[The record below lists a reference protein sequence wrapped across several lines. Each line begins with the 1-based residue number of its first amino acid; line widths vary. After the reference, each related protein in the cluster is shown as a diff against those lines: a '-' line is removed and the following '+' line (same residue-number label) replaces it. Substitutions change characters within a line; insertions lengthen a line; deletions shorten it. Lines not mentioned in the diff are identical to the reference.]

1 VRSIEGERQATEPGD
16 VDRHRDYVAYK
27 ESAMPSRRS
36 TRNLITLPLSLAA
49 LAVSASSLLAQGRP
63 LFDWSGRVDRE
74 VRISMHGRDAR
85 AQSASRSPV
94 DRSRLSVASA
104 LPQQDGRVTVRVQDG
119 RGDVDV
125 VQQPSARNDYTMIMR
140 IVDRSSGTDNYR
152 VTAYWTPDQY
162 RSDNGHGTWDGRNES
177 GYPTRPSRDRDDR
190 DNRGNNGGWGRGNGN
205 GNGGW
210 GRGGSN
216 DVNALRWTGD
226 VDDALEIRIQGN
238 RVDYRTLSGKSVRNV
253 RADLGRGGLPRNDV
267 QVFVTDVNGRGSVSV
282 VQQPSSYNG
291 YTAVIRV
298 YDPRPGYGDYS
309 FDLNWRDNYSNR
321 R

>member
-1 VRSIEGERQATEPGD
+1 MSF
-16 VDRHRDYVAYK
+16 
-27 ESAMPSRRS
+27 RRS
-36 TRNLITLPLSLAA
+36 TRNLISLPLSVAA
-49 LAVSASSLLAQGRP
+49 LAVSASSLFAQGRP

-85 AQSASRSPV
+85 AQSASRTSV
-94 DRSRLSVASA
+94 GQSRLSVASA
-104 LPQQDGRVTVRVQDG
+104 LPQQEGRVTVRVQDG

-140 IVDRSSGTDNYR
+140 IVDRSSGRDNYR
-152 VTAYWTPDQY
+152 VTAFWTPDEY

-177 GYPTRPSRDRDDR
+177 GYPTRPSRGRDDR
-190 DNRGNNGGWGRGNGN
+190 DNRGNNGGYGN

-210 GRGGSN
+210 GRDGSN
-216 DVNALRWTGD
+216 TVSALRWSGD

-238 RVDYRTLSGKSVRNV
+238 RVDYRTLNGKSVRNV

-267 QVFVTDVNGRGSVSV
+267 QVFVTDVNGRGTVTV
-282 VQQPSSYNG
+282 VQQPSSRNN
-291 YTAVIRV
+291 YTAVVRV
-298 YDPRPGYGDYS
+298 YDPRPGYGGYS